1 MTSKADYI
9 LRSLAKTRKKRWEH
23 YAISRIYHRLD
34 DNTLAFVCQQ
44 AIRRRDQSKVYLAD
58 LYFPQLGMYLEID
71 EGHHASDEAQIADAK
86 RRLDIA
92 EAANL
97 EEVRIV
103 AHDIASLSEFDSR
116 IDAFVRQV
124 QERKQRAMDEGTF
137 QPWDYENELSPDF
150 HIRNGY
156 VEVGP
161 NALFRRHQDALAC
174 FGYSKG
180 LYRKGVWKLPHSVV
194 SAIGEEGRWIV
205 WFPKLWEITNW
216 INSLSDDGLTITEQG
231 KTQKGKYNDFCDK
244 RIVMAQSR
252 DVLGRT
258 LYRFVGV
265 FEAIPGYTN
274 GQLHKFKRV
283 ATRVRTFPRGPQS
296 SDTE

>member
-34 DNTLAFVCQQ
+34 DKTLAFVCQQ

-124 QERKQRAMDEGTF
+124 QERKQRAMDEGIF

-180 LYRKGVWKLPHSVV
+180 LYRQAVWKLPQSVV
-194 SAIGEEGRWIV
+194 AAIGEEGLWTV
-205 WFPKLWEITNW
+205 WFPKLWETANW
-216 INSLSDDGLTITEQG
+216 INSLSDDGQTITEQSRSPEATYDQDWG
-231 KTQKGKYNDFCDK
+231 K

-274 GQLHKFKRV
+274 SQLNKFQRV

-296 SDTE
+296 SDTV